1 MTFLS
6 NKHLEKYSRQIIIDK
21 IGLDGQKKI
30 LESSI
35 CIIGCGGLGTSA
47 SQYLA
52 MSGIGKL
59 MLVDDDRITLSN
71 LNRQTLFTEKDIGR
85 LKTVVLSE
93 RLQKINPVAKIKVT
107 NKKVSSR
114 NISNIISDYDIIL
127 DCTDNFK
134 SRYIINKYS
143 VKQKKFLISSAL
155 QNFDIQAL
163 ALAPWKGK
171 IFPCYNCV
179 FPETK
184 NLKTDGCDSLG
195 IIAPVAGLGGVL
207 QATMTIKIIISSS
220 NNIFKELLLF
230 DLLNNNFS
238 KIKISR
244 NTNCNVC
251 N

>member
-1 MTFLS
+1 MKFLS
-6 NKHLEKYSRQIIIDK
+6 DKHLEKYSRQIIIDK

-30 LESSI
+30 LDSSI

-71 LNRQTLFTEKDIGR
+71 LNRQTLFTEKDIGK

-93 RLQKINPVAKIKVT
+93 NLQKINPLARIEVT

-114 NISNIISDYDIIL
+114 NISNIISDYGIIL

-143 VKQKKFLISSAL
+143 VKQKK
-155 QNFDIQAL
+155 
-163 ALAPWKGK
+163 
-171 IFPCYNCV
+171 V
-179 FPETK
+179 
-184 NLKTDGCDSLG
+184 
-195 IIAPVAGLGGVL
+195 
-207 QATMTIKIIISSS
+207 
-220 NNIFKELLLF
+220 
-230 DLLNNNFS
+230 FS
-238 KIKISR
+238 KLCITKL
-244 NTNCNVC
+244 
-251 N
+251 